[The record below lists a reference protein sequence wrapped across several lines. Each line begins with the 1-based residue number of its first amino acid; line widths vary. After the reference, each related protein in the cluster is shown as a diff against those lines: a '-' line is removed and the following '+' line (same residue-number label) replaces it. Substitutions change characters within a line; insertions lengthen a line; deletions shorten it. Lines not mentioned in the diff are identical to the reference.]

1 MINAPSGI
9 HAPLKNGLPRLRIY
23 VRSYSAMIQLNRDFK
38 EFLIALNDHSV
49 EYLLVGGY
57 AVAHRIS
64 PILLIFLKRRRN
76 QLGLHPHDR
85 RGPVRVLG
93 PPRRSPLDAGCT
105 IAL

>member
-1 MINAPSGI
+1 MSSWHSNHWTSSGWIALFSRAPRSQRPNMINAPSGI

-57 AVAHRIS
+57 AVA
-64 PILLIFLKRRRN
+64 RRYSVSCH
-76 QLGLHPHDR
+76 QPE
-85 RGPVRVLG
+85 
-93 PPRRSPLDAGCT
+93 RSQAE
-105 IAL
+105 